1 LIPTPHIE
9 VTDQALIAK
18 TVLMPGDPLRAK
30 YIAENFLT
38 DAVPVNRV
46 RNMLGYTGMYHGQP
60 VTVFGSGMGL
70 SSIGIYSYELFK
82 FYDVDRIIRVGSAGA
97 YTDRLK
103 MYDIVLAED
112 VYSETNFARIQEAG
126 CDSDIMTP
134 DQELMA
140 DLEASAARQGIVYT
154 KGRIHSS
161 EVFYK
166 QDPDYYKKVYDGKGC
181 LCVEMEAFALFH
193 NANVT
198 GKQAACI
205 LTISDSLVT
214 HEATTAGER
223 EQSFTEMIRVALGTV
238 EVKGK

>member
-1 LIPTPHIE
+1 MIPTPHIE
-9 VTDQALIAK
+9 VKDKSKIAK

-38 DAVPVNRV
+38 DAEQINHV
-46 RNMLGYTGMYHGQP
+46 RNMFGYTGLYHGEK

-70 SSIGIYSYELFK
+70 SSIGIYSYELFR

-97 YTDRLK
+97 YTDQLK
-103 MYDIVLAED
+103 MYDIVIAED
-112 VYSETNFARIQEAG
+112 VYSETNFARIQDAG
-126 CDSDIMTP
+126 CDNDILTP
-134 DQELMA
+134 DKSLVEKMEQ
-140 DLEASAARQGIVYT
+140 SARQQKIGYT
-154 KGRIHSS
+154 KGRIHSC
-161 EVFYK
+161 EVFYR
-166 QDPDYYKKVYDGKGC
+166 QDPDHFRRIWKDQGC

-214 HEATTAGER
+214 HEATTSEER
-223 EQSFTEMIRVALGTV
+223 EQAFTDMIKIALGTV
-238 EVKGK
+238 KL

>member
-1 LIPTPHIE
+1 MIPTPHIE
-9 VTDQALIAK
+9 VKDKSKIAK

-38 DAVPVNRV
+38 DAEQINHV
-46 RNMLGYTGMYHGQP
+46 RNMFGYTGLYHGEK

-70 SSIGIYSYELFK
+70 SSIGIYSYELFR

-97 YTDRLK
+97 YTDQLK
-103 MYDIVLAED
+103 MYDIVIAED
-112 VYSETNFARIQEAG
+112 VYSETNFARIQDAG
-126 CDSDIMTP
+126 CDSDILTP
-134 DQELMA
+134 DKSLVEKMEQ
-140 DLEASAARQGIVYT
+140 SARQQKIGYT
-154 KGRIHSS
+154 KGRIHSC
-161 EVFYK
+161 EVFYR
-166 QDPDYYKKVYDGKGC
+166 QDPDHFRRIWKDQGC

-214 HEATTAGER
+214 HEATTSEER
-223 EQSFTEMIRVALGTV
+223 EQAFTDMIKIALGTV
-238 EVKGK
+238 KL

>member
-1 LIPTPHIE
+1 MIPTPHIE
-9 VTDQALIAK
+9 VKDKSQIAK

-38 DAVPVNRV
+38 DVKPINHV
-46 RNMLGYTGMYHGQP
+46 RNMLGYTGLYNGTP

-70 SSIGIYSYELFK
+70 SSIGIYSYELFR

-97 YTDRLK
+97 YTDELK

-112 VYSETNFARIQEAG
+112 VYSESNFARTQDGE

-134 DQELMA
+134 DAELVALM
-140 DLEASAARQGIVYT
+140 EQSAADQGIAYK
-154 KGRIHSS
+154 KGRIHSC

-166 QDPDYYKKVYDGKGC
+166 QDPDAFRKVYEEKGC

-193 NANVT
+193 NANIT

-214 HEATTAGER
+214 HEATTSEER
-223 EQSFTEMIRVALGTV
+223 EQSFTEMIKIALGTAAL
-238 EVKGK
+238 

>member
-1 LIPTPHIE
+1 MIPTPHIE
-9 VTDQALIAK
+9 VKDKSKIAK

-38 DAVPVNRV
+38 DAEQINHV
-46 RNMLGYTGMYHGQP
+46 RNMFGYTGLYHGEK

-70 SSIGIYSYELFK
+70 SSIGIYSYELFR

-97 YTDRLK
+97 YTDQLK
-103 MYDIVLAED
+103 MYDIVIAED
-112 VYSETNFARIQEAG
+112 VYSETNFARIQDAG
-126 CDSDIMTP
+126 CDSDILTP
-134 DQELMA
+134 DKSLVEKMEQ
-140 DLEASAARQGIVYT
+140 SARQQKIGYT
-154 KGRIHSS
+154 KGRIHSC
-161 EVFYK
+161 EVFYR
-166 QDPDYYKKVYDGKGC
+166 QDPDHFRRIWKDKGC

-214 HEATTAGER
+214 HEATTSEER
-223 EQSFTEMIRVALGTV
+223 EQAFTDMIKIALGTV
-238 EVKGK
+238 KL